1 MKTDS
6 AAGVFIPWEALEDLN
21 IRRDESDE
29 PLDQIRIIA
38 TDLERKKNELDRTMR
53 RLNKTEYARKGL
65 AEKVGKLEKAL
76 EKSEEA
82 LEKSEEALEKSKSEC
97 RKSRDEALQW
107 KKKVV
112 LLYLHLSLI
121 AITCVY
127 K

>member
-6 AAGVFIPWEALEDLN
+6 ADAGVFIPWEALEDLN
-21 IRRDESDE
+21 IRRDEN
-29 PLDQIRIIA
+29 PIDQIRLFSNEI
-38 TDLERKKNELDRTMR
+38 ERKKNELDRTLR

-82 LEKSEEALEKSKSEC
+82 LEKSKSEC

-112 LLYLHLSLI
+112 FLYLHFTLI
-121 AITCVY
+121 AYRNNMVFISKVIA
-127 K
+127 